1 MKSTHSDQSAL
12 MRLGVIV
19 ALGLAALTI
28 VEFGVATGNLAA
40 SFFLIAMIALAKIAL
55 ILANFMHIGKLFQG
69 EGAEE

>member
-1 MKSTHSDQSAL
+1 MEQTHSNQSAL
-12 MRLGVIV
+12 RRLGIMV
-19 ALGLAALTI
+19 AIGLAILTI

-55 ILANFMHIGKLFQG
+55 IATNFMHIGKLFQG